1 MQPLDY
7 KGLTVTDRRVMVGN
21 NGARGW
27 SAVTESDNGVQ
38 FLEIEG
44 RRREAYR
51 RPEVGLLE
59 AGKVLFPNTD

>member
-1 MQPLDY
+1 
-7 KGLTVTDRRVMVGN
+7 MVGN